1 VVLYIVYSAGIRI
14 VECQELRLSLSL
26 TSVMNRVRIRHSV
39 RNLIKLFTDTYIGVC
54 LTDLR
59 LDTSKNGLKQVYSS
73 PEAIY

>member
-1 VVLYIVYSAGIRI
+1 MVLYIVYSAGIRI

-39 RNLIKLFTDTYIGVC
+39 RNLIKLFTDTYIRVC

-59 LDTSKNGLKQVYSS
+59 LDTSTNGLKQVYSS